1 MKRIFTL
8 LALTALTLSILA
20 QSPDLMSY
28 QAVLRDAE
36 DHLLINQAVA
46 VQISILQGAPNG
58 TAVYTEVH
66 SLSTNDNGL
75 ISLMIG
81 DGVTSDDFSTIDWG
95 AGPYYIKTETDPA
108 GGTNYTITSTT
119 QLVSVPYAKYAG
131 EAGNGFSGDYG
142 DLADAPWVIDGS
154 NISFQGGNVGIGTTA
169 TSRIVTIN
177 SGSALNY
184 LTFQNNGTGTL
195 GSDGFMV
202 GNETD
207 LDGFVWNWENAPIYF
222 GTSNSYRMTIAGNGD
237 VGIGTQA
244 PTAKLQVNGT
254 TKLGS
259 STSVGIVE
267 MREVTGTTE
276 ATGHVTSISLPA
288 GYTIENTRVLTVEVN
303 FNGTGWVGPGS
314 HYRTTPT
321 TLYNVSSFLSGSS
334 LYVYYPDE
342 ASYHSHAFRAILMRV
357 E

>member
-1 MKRIFTL
+1 MKRTFTL
-8 LALTALTLSILA
+8 LALVALTLSVLA

-28 QAVLRDAE
+28 QAVLRDAQ
-36 DHLLINQAVA
+36 DHLLQNQAVA

-66 SLSTNDNGL
+66 SLNTNDNGL

-177 SGSALNY
+177 SGSGLNY

-222 GTSNSYRMTIAGNGD
+222 GTSNSYRMTLDGAGHL
-237 VGIGTQA
+237 GIGTQNPVA
-244 PTAKLQVNGT
+244 RLDVNGS
-254 TKLGS
+254 TKLG
-259 STSVGIVE
+259 VDGITFNGLQE
-267 MREVTGTTE
+267 ITGTTA
-276 ATGHVTSISLPA
+276 ATGHFSSISLPT
-288 GYTIENTRVLTVEVN
+288 GYTMDNVRVLSAEINYGAYAWAGAGSNYKT
-303 FNGTGWVGPGS
+303 PG
-314 HYRTTPT
+314 T
-321 TLYNVSSFLSGSS
+321 TLYNVSTFLSGST
-334 LYVYYPDE
+334 LYIYYPDD
-342 ASYHSHAFRAILMRV
+342 ASYHSQAYRV
-357 E
+357 LIMLVD

>member
-108 GGTNYTITSTT
+108 GGSNYTITSTT
-119 QLVSVPYAKYAG
+119 QLVSVPYALHSRTAENISGTLNETDPVYTA
-131 EAGNGFSGDYG
+131 EAPGVDFVEDGSGGLVSTSSGTSSMASVVVSVPGPGYVIVHASGSLYHSVTSTTDHFLARIKVSDAANDVAESPGIQFIRAYGYPTTGVWLYPFSTAKVFQVNSSGDY
-142 DLADAPWVIDGS
+142 
-154 NISFQGGNVGIGTTA
+154 TYY
-169 TSRIVTIN
+169 
-177 SGSALNY
+177 LNAWHQ
-184 LTFQNNGTGTL
+184 T
-195 GSDGFMV
+195 
-202 GNETD
+202 
-207 LDGFVWNWENAPIYF
+207 
-222 GTSNSYRMTIAGNGD
+222 
-237 VGIGTQA
+237 
-244 PTAKLQVNGT
+244 VNGT
-254 TKLGS
+254 LTLDD
-259 STSVGIVE
+259 
-267 MREVTGTTE
+267 
-276 ATGHVTSISLPA
+276 
-288 GYTIENTRVLTVEVN
+288 YTLIAQ
-303 FNGTGWVGPGS
+303 
-314 HYRTTPT
+314 
-321 TLYNVSSFLSGSS
+321 
-334 LYVYYPDE
+334 YVPNRY
-342 ASYHSHAFRAILMRV
+342 
-357 E
+357 

>member
-8 LALTALTLSILA
+8 LALVALTLSVLA

-28 QAVLRDAE
+28 QAVLRDAQ
-36 DHLLINQAVA
+36 DDLLANQAVA

-66 SLSTNDNGL
+66 SLNTNDNGL

-119 QLVSVPYAKYAG
+119 QLVSVPYAKYA
-131 EAGNGFSGDYG
+131 EAAGNGFSGDYG
-142 DLADAPWVIDGS
+142 DLSGTPWVIDGS

-169 TSRIVTIN
+169 TSRIMTIN
-177 SGSALNY
+177 SGAGLNY
-184 LTFQNNGTGTL
+184 LTFQNDGTGTL

-202 GNETD
+202 GNEVD

-222 GTSNSYRMTIAGNGD
+222 GTSNNYRMTLTGAGNF
-237 VGIGTQA
+237 GIGTQA
-244 PTAKLQVNGT
+244 PAAKLDVAGT

-259 STSVGIVE
+259 SGIVFTDI
-267 MREVTGTTE
+267 RELTATTGS
-276 ATGHVTSISLPA
+276 TGHVTSFTMPSGL
-288 GYTIENTRVLTVEVN
+288 TQDNVRVLSCEIN
-303 FNGTGWVGPGS
+303 FGGTYWVGLGAHFRAPG
-314 HYRTTPT
+314 TNV
-321 TLYNVSSFLSGSS
+321 YNVSYLLLGSS
-334 LYVYYPDE
+334 FYVYYPDDVD
-342 ASYHSHAFRAILMRV
+342 YHSRAVRILVMV
-357 E
+357 MP